1 MPGSASDAPPFIR
14 EGHNGCAPC
23 SHSRQEEGAYSV
35 QTHPHPAGLKFPEGG
50 QTLKTRQHFAA
61 CPIIPT
67 GTHMPLG
74 TRLNIPQRLA
84 SHTVRSGAR
93 PLVRLCFK
101 AAPAGGV
108 TSSYPLPCPGP
119 PHGIKGYKHPLTLS
133 GSCFY
138 HLEYQRFFAAHPPTF
153 QPCATTVAF
162 AFPPP
167 AIPQQSRFPLPAGV
181 AFG

>member
-93 PLVRLCFK
+93 PLVRL
-101 AAPAGGV
+101 
-108 TSSYPLPCPGP
+108 
-119 PHGIKGYKHPLTLS
+119 
-133 GSCFY
+133 
-138 HLEYQRFFAAHPPTF
+138 
-153 QPCATTVAF
+153 
-162 AFPPP
+162 
-167 AIPQQSRFPLPAGV
+167 
-181 AFG
+181 